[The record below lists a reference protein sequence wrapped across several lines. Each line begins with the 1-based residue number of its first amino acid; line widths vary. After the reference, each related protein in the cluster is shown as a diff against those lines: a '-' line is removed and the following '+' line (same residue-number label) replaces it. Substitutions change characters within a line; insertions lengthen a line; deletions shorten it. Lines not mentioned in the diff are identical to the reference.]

1 MSLSR
6 RTVLAGGI
14 ALALPIGAATRLRLV
29 GAATTKSGQHLVVG
43 FDGAGNALLRAALP
57 GRAHE
62 VVVAPGGQ
70 TLFVAPRRPGTVAS
84 VIDFNAGKTLRRCEA
99 RAGRHFYGHAV
110 YSGDGNHLFTT
121 ENDYASGRGI
131 VAVRDAASLRVEAEF
146 DSGGIGPHQLAWLAD
161 GRTLAVA
168 NGGIRTHPSAPRQKL
183 NLATMRPNLSLV
195 DAASGRLIDQAV
207 GDHPQASIRHLAA
220 TPGGDVVVAMQYEGP
235 PADDVPLVALYRP
248 TKGAGALEPLSIPL
262 AEQRSLKQYTAS
274 VAVDAATGNAAV
286 TCPRANRVTFWDTGN
301 GRFVA
306 KHRLG
311 DCGGVAVDALASEF
325 VVSSGRGALL
335 RFDTRTFALAGGKTA
350 RQPDLKWDNHLAAVA
365 STTNPPVLPRLDAW
379 G

>member
-14 ALALPIGAATRLRLV
+14 AALALPIGAATRLRFV

-62 VVVAPGGQ
+62 VTVAPDGQ
-70 TLFVAPRRPGTVAS
+70 TLFVAPRRPGTVAL
-84 VIDFNAGKTLRRCEA
+84 VIDFAGETLRRCETG
-99 RAGRHFYGHAV
+99 AGRHFYGHAV
-110 YSGDGNHLFTT
+110 YSGDGKHLFTT
-121 ENDYASGRGI
+121 ENDYASGRGV
-131 VAVRDAASLRVEAEF
+131 VAVRDAASLRLEAEF

-220 TPGGDVVVAMQYEGP
+220 TPAGDVVVAMQYEGS

-274 VAVDAATGNAAV
+274 VAVDAATGHAAV
-286 TCPRANRVTFWDTGN
+286 TCPRANRVTFWDTGT

-311 DCGGVAVDALASEF
+311 DCGGVAVDAPNGEF
-325 VVSSGRGALL
+325 VVSSGRGAIL
-335 RFDTRTFALAGGKTA
+335 RFDTRTFALARDKTV

-365 STTNPPVLPRLDAW
+365 ATTPLALPRLNAW

>member
-1 MSLSR
+1 MPLSR

-14 ALALPIGAATRLRLV
+14 ALALPVGAATRLRLV
-29 GAATTKSGQHLVVG
+29 GAATTKSDQHLVVG
-43 FDGAGNALLRAALP
+43 FDGAGNALLRTALP
-57 GRAHE
+57 GRAHD
-62 VVVAPGGQ
+62 VAVAPDGQ

-84 VIDFNAGKTLRRCEA
+84 VIGFADKTLRRCEA
-99 RAGRHFYGHAV
+99 GPGRHFYGHAV
-110 YSGDGNHLFTT
+110 YSGDGKHLFTT
-121 ENDYASGRGI
+121 ENDYASGRGV

-183 NLATMRPNLSLV
+183 NLATMRPNLSLI

-220 TPGGDVVVAMQYEGP
+220 TPAGDVVVAMQYEGS

-286 TCPRANRVTFWDTGN
+286 TCPRGNRVTFWDTAN

-311 DCGGVAVDALASEF
+311 DCGGVAVDAPRGEF

-335 RFDTRTFALAGGKTA
+335 RFDTQTFALAMDKTA

-365 STTNPPVLPRLDAW
+365 PVRRPSATARLDAW